1 MHPDKNP
8 GVANAH
14 ENFLQLK
21 KAYDCLKD
29 PTEKRKYDLTRRSSR
44 AYFQHQPGPSSSGQ
58 PPRHPFQ
65 RTTHFTFT
73 YQQKTAQ
80 GTFHRSTYHQST
92 SQQANNVYNE
102 YMERMR
108 RQRAEDMKRR
118 YEPRRSQEKH
128 DQQKKVDLEK
138 MKKMARLK
146 LFWPMN
152 VIYNI
157 QDLKDRLK
165 ANVAFKNPLLNGNSA
180 VMGFK
185 NGQEARK
192 AEEIIMQTF
201 KEIKVTWIT
210 QKPKQ
215 AENANP
221 IEVADSDEEQ
231 HSDVEFVGEEDVQAT
246 SDVEFVFEDKN
257 HQFVI
262 SSSEDEVE
270 EVISDDEQAEHRNE
284 SDEVHHEERIDEP
297 EIQPEV
303 QQEEHMDVNME
314 NDPNENQPGSNRASR
329 DNHHGAD
336 AESGPEVENRPEVE
350 NVDARNDVDADD
362 EFDVI
367 DDLLV
372 GDLPHYRSGPGDD
385 FSVPSSSQPSNRER
399 AWRETIELSS
409 SDEEEPNPFAR
420 TARRPESL
428 SQKLNPIYRKNL
440 IPDRKSQKRS
450 PPDSFESDE
459 VRSSSK
465 KPNISSSVD
474 SNRNLH
480 STRDDPCHHGA
491 GPSEVSSGS
500 SFMPSSR
507 VNNSKT
513 PANQSD
519 SESNEDQEIGEV
531 GAILISDSE
540 EEETEPIRESNIQS
554 PIIIL

>member
-1 MHPDKNP
+1 M
-8 GVANAH
+8 
-14 ENFLQLK
+14 
-21 KAYDCLKD
+21 
-29 PTEKRKYDLTRRSSR
+29 
-44 AYFQHQPGPSSSGQ
+44 
-58 PPRHPFQ
+58 
-65 RTTHFTFT
+65 
-73 YQQKTAQ
+73 
-80 GTFHRSTYHQST
+80 
-92 SQQANNVYNE
+92 
-102 YMERMR
+102 
-108 RQRAEDMKRR
+108 
-118 YEPRRSQEKH
+118 
-128 DQQKKVDLEK
+128 
-138 MKKMARLK
+138 
-146 LFWPMN
+146 
-152 VIYNI
+152 
-157 QDLKDRLK
+157 
-165 ANVAFKNPLLNGNSA
+165 
-180 VMGFK
+180 
-185 NGQEARK
+185 
-192 AEEIIMQTF
+192 
-201 KEIKVTWIT
+201 
-210 QKPKQ
+210 
-215 AENANP
+215 
-221 IEVADSDEEQ
+221 
-231 HSDVEFVGEEDVQAT
+231 QAT

-270 EVISDDEQAEHRNE
+270 EVISDDEPAEHRNE

-297 EIQPEV
+297 DIQPEV
-303 QQEEHMDVNME
+303 HQEEHMDVNME
-314 NDPNENQPGSNRASR
+314 NYPNENLPGSSRAPR
-329 DNHHGAD
+329 DNHQSVGDAD
-336 AESGPEVENRPEVE
+336 GKSGPEVENRPEVE
-350 NVDARNDVDADD
+350 NIDARNGVDADD
-362 EFDVI
+362 EDD

-385 FSVPSSSQPSNRER
+385 FSAPSSSKPTNRER

-459 VRSSSK
+459 ARSSSK

-474 SNRNLH
+474 SNRN
-480 STRDDPCHHGA
+480 STRDDPCHHEA
-491 GPSEVSSGS
+491 GRPSEVSSGS

>member
-1 MHPDKNP
+1 M
-8 GVANAH
+8 
-14 ENFLQLK
+14 
-21 KAYDCLKD
+21 
-29 PTEKRKYDLTRRSSR
+29 
-44 AYFQHQPGPSSSGQ
+44 
-58 PPRHPFQ
+58 
-65 RTTHFTFT
+65 
-73 YQQKTAQ
+73 
-80 GTFHRSTYHQST
+80 
-92 SQQANNVYNE
+92 
-102 YMERMR
+102 
-108 RQRAEDMKRR
+108 
-118 YEPRRSQEKH
+118 
-128 DQQKKVDLEK
+128 
-138 MKKMARLK
+138 
-146 LFWPMN
+146 
-152 VIYNI
+152 
-157 QDLKDRLK
+157 
-165 ANVAFKNPLLNGNSA
+165 
-180 VMGFK
+180 
-185 NGQEARK
+185 
-192 AEEIIMQTF
+192 
-201 KEIKVTWIT
+201 
-210 QKPKQ
+210 
-215 AENANP
+215 
-221 IEVADSDEEQ
+221 
-231 HSDVEFVGEEDVQAT
+231 QAT

-284 SDEVHHEERIDEP
+284 SDEAHHEERIDEP

-314 NDPNENQPGSNRASR
+314 NDPNENQPGSSRAPR

-336 AESGPEVENRPEVE
+336 GESGPEVENRPEVE

-480 STRDDPCHHGA
+480 STRDDPCHHEA